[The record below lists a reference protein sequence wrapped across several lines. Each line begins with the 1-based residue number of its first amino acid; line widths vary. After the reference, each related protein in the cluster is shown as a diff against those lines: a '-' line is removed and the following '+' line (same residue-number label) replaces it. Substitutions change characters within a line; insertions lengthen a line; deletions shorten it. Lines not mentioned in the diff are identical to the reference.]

1 MLIKKSCPHLPG
13 VFDSNR
19 FVYKKCEATGIW
31 EGFNKT
37 GKEFGWTDYDTCLT
51 EAALRHTKIPVHNIT
66 K

>member
-1 MLIKKSCPHLPG
+1 MPG